1 MNSPVGGCAVRP
13 RRFRGVFALVS
24 GLVLALSPLVS
35 GPDATVALLVP
46 YLPASAHNAHG
57 FWLAHGDLARS
68 ASGQAWVRGAE
79 AALLE
84 PAPVSPPFQT
94 AGSFESTDP
103 AALGYRFSAQ
113 SGRRVEIAVELPDA
127 RTGAEIF
134 VDVYRLGSGGAVH
147 VASGPP
153 QPASGTA
160 QTRHSIEL
168 DLLDDAEY
176 VLRLQPE
183 LGRGGR
189 YKLGIRTAPMLG
201 FPVAGFDT
209 RAIQSGFGAVRD
221 GGRRS
226 HHGVDIFVPRG
237 TPAVAAVDARV
248 SRVPYDASR
257 RQRGLA
263 SAAVRQSCGCT
274 MRIWTPRRWNR
285 ASTSSPARRWGP
297 WATRAMPARP
307 RLICTSGST
316 CAAAAAPG
324 TRIPSFGS
332 LVAGR
337 RRAARSTP
345 HTRTRAPVVRA
356 EGLL

>member
-1 MNSPVGGCAVRP
+1 MQSAIGGRAVRP
-13 RRFRGVFALVS
+13 RRFRCVFALVS

-35 GPDATVALLVP
+35 GPYGTVALLVP

-57 FWLAHGDLARS
+57 FWLAQGDLARS
-68 ASGQAWVRGAE
+68 AHGQAWVRRAE
-79 AALLE
+79 AALFD
-84 PAPVSPPFQT
+84 PALVAPPFET

-127 RTGAEIF
+127 GTGAEIF
-134 VDVYRLGSGGAVH
+134 IDVYRLGSARAVH
-147 VASGPP
+147 IASGPP

-209 RAIQSGFGAVRD
+209 RAIQSGFGAVRE

-248 SRVPYDASR
+248 SRVR
-257 RQRGLA
+257 
-263 SAAVRQSCGCT
+263 T
-274 MRIWTPRRWNR
+274 TPRGGNVVWLQPLFGNL
-285 ASTSSPARRWGP
+285 
-297 WATRAMPARP
+297 
-307 RLICTSGST
+307 RLYYAHLDTQT
-316 CAAAAAPG
+316 VEPG
-324 TRIPSFGS
+324 QYV
-332 LVAGR
+332 VAGETVGTVGNTGNARTTPPHLHFGVYVR
-337 RRAARSTP
+337 RRGGAWDPYPFLR
-345 HTRTRAPVVRA
+345 
-356 EGLL
+356 